1 MQCYQY
7 LAAITAVSN
16 TIDNLPG
23 TRHKMPHSVIANW
36 MEENGIEAED
46 ILQRSRPSS
55 WTWSSTTSRRF
66 RTRHNR
72 FLKLAD
78 CPHNRAAGGDT
89 VIGT

>member
-36 MEENGIEAED
+36 MEENGAIVVDLVE
-46 ILQRSRPSS
+46 
-55 WTWSSTTSRRF
+55 
-66 RTRHNR
+66 HNQPQI
-72 FLKLAD
+72 
-78 CPHNRAAGGDT
+78 PHAA
-89 VIGT
+89 

>member
-23 TRHKMPHSVIANW
+23 TRHRMPHSVIADW

-46 ILQRSRPSS
+46 ILLVSGPEVRAIVMDLVEQNQPRM
-55 WTWSSTTSRRF
+55 
-66 RTRHNR
+66 
-72 FLKLAD
+72 
-78 CPHNRAAGGDT
+78 PHAA
-89 VIGT
+89 